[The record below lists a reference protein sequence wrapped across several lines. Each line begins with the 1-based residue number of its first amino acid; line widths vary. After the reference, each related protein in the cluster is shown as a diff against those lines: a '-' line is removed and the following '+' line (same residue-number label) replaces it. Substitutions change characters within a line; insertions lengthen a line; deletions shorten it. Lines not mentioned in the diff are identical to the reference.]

1 MSAAKAFTSF
11 RFSTDDL
18 PERARAR
25 VVRELFD
32 HATLPNRP
40 EPLEPLRDDRVRLR
54 ITKHAVPGVSIMSG
68 ALCGLRQAVRSRGS
82 VLSSEDDLL
91 VAVNLRGRS
100 IAQPRNRELVLLNGD
115 AMVVTRDRI
124 SFNLNHPTPVSFMG
138 FRVPRQAMEPLLG
151 SVDDGMVRMV
161 PAGTEAIKLLVT
173 YARAIAKEQTPQTP
187 ELQRLVVTHFQDL
200 IALAVGATRDAQAIA
215 KARGVRAARLREIMA
230 DISANLTDCGLSV
243 AAVAQRQRVTTRY
256 IHKLFEGEGLTFSTF
271 VLGQRLSRAHRMLAD
286 PRFADRGISSV
297 AFDVG
302 FGDLSYFNRTFRR
315 RYDATPSEI
324 RHSCDPN
331 GTLQG

>member
-1 MSAAKAFTSF
+1 MTPPEPSAPF

-18 PERARAR
+18 PERVRAK

-32 HATLPNRP
+32 HATFPNRP
-40 EPLEPLRDDRVRLR
+40 EPLEPLRDDHVRLH
-54 ITKHAVPGVSIMSG
+54 ISKHALPGVSIMSG
-68 ALCGLRQAVRSRGS
+68 TLCGLRQAVRSRGS
-82 VLSSEDDLL
+82 VLNSEDDLL

-100 IAQPRNRELVLLNGD
+100 IAQPRNGELVLLNGD

-124 SFNLNHPTPVSFMG
+124 SFNLNHPAPVSFMG
-138 FRVPRQAMEPLLG
+138 FRVPREAMVPLVG
-151 SVDDGMVRMV
+151 SIDDGMVRMV

-173 YARAIAKEQTPQTP
+173 YARALANEQTPQAP
-187 ELQRLVVTHFQDL
+187 ELQRLVATHFQDL
-200 IALAVGATRDAQAIA
+200 IALAVGATDDAQVIA

-230 DISANLTDCGLSV
+230 DIVANFSDCGLSV
-243 AAVAQRQRVTTRY
+243 AAVSQRQRVSTRY

-271 VLGQRLSRAHRMLAD
+271 VLAQRLSRAHRMLTD
-286 PRFADRGISSV
+286 PRFAARSIGSV

-315 RYDATPSEI
+315 RYDATPSDI
-324 RHSCDPN
+324 RHSCDSN
-331 GTLQG
+331 GTRRS